1 MTTTY
6 FYRYRSTF
14 GQWRPAKSYTAPDA
28 KGPEGERRKIKD
40 VTVTQDD
47 PLDYLDATIPRSDG

>member
-14 GQWRPAKSYTAPDA
+14 GQWRDA

-40 VTVTQDD
+40 VTVTKDD